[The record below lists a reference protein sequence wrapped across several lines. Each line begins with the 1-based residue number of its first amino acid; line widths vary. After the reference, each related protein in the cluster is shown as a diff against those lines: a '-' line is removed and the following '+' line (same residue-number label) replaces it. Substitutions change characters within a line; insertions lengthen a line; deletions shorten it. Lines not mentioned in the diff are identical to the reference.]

1 MELGSLDSLAS
12 WIISVWRVFKM
23 KRTII
28 ATALLAATGVA
39 NAGLSFDVLSTM
51 NRTEDFNPNGGGF
64 TTLAVG
70 TPVSIGTLKV
80 DSAMDISY
88 TYLGSESGYDNVFY
102 NLYVGGSKLFEDSDS
117 ALHLP
122 DGFTNPI
129 GTYVNA
135 QITSAGALDFAFE
148 GAQGR
153 FAYND
158 RVLHA
163 GWNAG
168 GTTPGW
174 SESTS
179 IGLIG
184 TNMVVNG
191 QTYAYVI
198 GFNDSAGNNTTLG
211 DWDDFVI
218 GVNPVPEPETYAM
231 LLAGLG
237 LMGFVARRRKQ
248 SAAA

>member
-1 MELGSLDSLAS
+1 
-12 WIISVWRVFKM
+12 M

-28 ATALLAATGVA
+28 ATALLAATGAA
-39 NAGLSFDVLSTM
+39 NAGLSFDVLSTYA
-51 NRTEDFNPNGGGF
+51 RTEAFNPTSGF
-64 TTLAVG
+64 FATQGVG
-70 TPVSIGTLKV
+70 TLVSVGTLKA
-80 DSAMDISY
+80 DAPMDLQF
-88 TYLGSESGYDNVFY
+88 TYLGSESGYDNIFY
-102 NLYVGGSKLFEDSDS
+102 NLYVPGSKLFENTDS
-117 ALHLP
+117 AIHLP
-122 DGFTNPI
+122 NGYPL
-129 GTYVNA
+129 GVPGVSSVVG
-135 QITSAGALDFAFE
+135 QMTSAGAVDFSFE
-148 GAQGR
+148 GDQGR

-158 RVLHA
+158 RVLHSS
-163 GWNAG
+163 WNAM

-174 SESTS
+174 SNGTS

-198 GFNDSAGNNTTLG
+198 GYNDSAGQATLG

-248 SAAA
+248 SATA